1 MRTLCWSLANLAA
14 SILAVYKRYKLDGE
28 KKSARG
34 CAKTGRITEFRRLNG
49 VFVGVCEFLF
59 HTATILSTEEGD
71 EGDGV

>member
-14 SILAVYKRYKLDGE
+14 SILAVNKRYKLDWE

-34 CAKTGRITEFRRLNG
+34 VRKPGGSPSFDVLMG
-49 VFVGVCEFLF
+49 FSWVCVKFF
-59 HTATILSTEEGD
+59 FTATILSTEEGD